1 LRVFFKVNTQ
11 AAKPCRISAEASHK
25 PSSCANP
32 HISSHLNEW
41 QNIGSVKKTREIHG
55 TAFAIELVAENFNSL
70 GCRIPGNKSDAKE
83 MKS

>member
-1 LRVFFKVNTQ
+1 
-11 AAKPCRISAEASHK
+11 
-25 PSSCANP
+25 
-32 HISSHLNEW
+32 LNEW